1 MQQVHGA
8 NVVRVNAKDD
18 GKTIPNCD
26 ALVTNDPK
34 VELVARTADCL
45 PLSVRDKKSRAIGV
59 IHAGWRGLAKEII
72 AKTIRL
78 MQKEFSSNPEDLEIS
93 IGPHIC
99 KKHYEVK
106 EDVAGKFAKYRI
118 KKYLDLAGVAALQL
132 TELGVRK
139 ENIKIDKKCTFED
152 KDLFS
157 YRCGDLEKSNLF
169 TITI

>member
-1 MQQVHGA
+1 VKK
-8 NVVRVNAKDD
+8 VIR
-18 GKTIPNCD
+18 KT
-26 ALVTNDPK
+26 V
-34 VELVARTADCL
+34 
-45 PLSVRDKKSRAIGV
+45 
-59 IHAGWRGLAKEII
+59 GLMI
-72 AKTIRL
+72 
-78 MQKEFSSNPEDLEIS
+78 KEFSSEPENLQIF

-106 EDVAGKFAKYRI
+106 EDVSSKF
-118 KKYLDLAGVAALQL
+118 KKYGVKKHLDLAAVAALQL

-139 ENIKIDKKCTFED
+139 ENIKIDKRCTFED